1 MTRFFIS
8 ISISILLFGIL
19 NSNTLI
25 GQKKSELLK
34 RQEKILLEKIE
45 HTKVLID
52 QTRATKKLTLSE
64 INIVNKQIKYRQ
76 KLIDNYNIQLRRMDE
91 KIQEINRQVNSLINT
106 NKILREEYK
115 KMLLYAFKNRDPNY
129 KFLYIVSASTFSEAF
144 HRMKYIQHYKDY
156 RLKQIDRVKKTQD
169 NLTIKKEELNE
180 EIKKK
185 KDLLEIKKNEK
196 TNYQSDKNSQLISL
210 NKIRNNEE
218 TLAAD
223 LEKNNVKR
231 NEIAKAVKKA
241 IEDEIKALEKLKKAK
256 FSLTPEGIAM
266 SKSFNKNKGRLIW
279 PVERGEITSK
289 YGKHQHHLV
298 TTAFVDNNGIDITT
312 SKNANV
318 RAVFEGKVTSV
329 LIIPGAGRVVMVS
342 HGEYRTVYANLQ
354 EVYVKKGDQVKSK
367 DKLGKLLA
375 KESGISE
382 SHCEIWRILSSGM
395 NTVNPSLWLST

>member
-1 MTRFFIS
+1 MNKVIFF
-8 ISISILLFGIL
+8 ISILLFGIV
-19 NSNTLI
+19 NSNPLF

-34 RQEKILLEKIE
+34 KQEKILLEKIE

-64 INIVNKQIKYRQ
+64 INIVNRQIKYRQ
-76 KLIDNYNIQLRRMDE
+76 KLIDNYNFQLRKMDE
-91 KIQEINRQVNSLINT
+91 KIQEINRQVNSLVNT

-129 KFLYIVSASTFSEAF
+129 KFLYIISASTFSEAF

-156 RLKQIDRVKKTQD
+156 RLKQIERIKKTQN
-169 NLTIKKEELNE
+169 NLAIKKEELNKE
-180 EIKKK
+180 IIKKK
-185 KDLLEIKKNEK
+185 NLLEIKKKEK
-196 TNYQSDKNSQLISL
+196 LNYQSDKNSQLISL
-210 NKIRNNEE
+210 DKIRDNEQN
-218 TLAAD
+218 LAAE
-223 LEKNNVKR
+223 LEKNNKKR
-231 NEIAKAVKKA
+231 NEIVKAVKKA

-256 FSLTPEGIAM
+256 FALTPEGIAI

-289 YGKHQHHLV
+289 YGRHQHHLV
-298 TTAFVDNNGIDITT
+298 TTAFVDNNGVDITT

-354 EVYVKKGDQVKSK
+354 EVYVKKGDQVKAK

-382 SHCEIWRILSSGM
+382 SHFEIWKILASGM
-395 NTVNPSLWLST
+395 STVNPSFWLSK

>member
-1 MTRFFIS
+1 MTRFFIY
-8 ISISILLFGIL
+8 ISILLFGIL
-19 NSNTLI
+19 NSNTLT

-45 HTKVLID
+45 NTKVLID

-382 SHCEIWRILSSGM
+382 SHFEIWRILSSGM
-395 NTVNPSLWLST
+395 NTVNPSLWLSK

>member
-1 MTRFFIS
+1 MNKVIFF
-8 ISISILLFGIL
+8 ISILLFGIV
-19 NSNTLI
+19 NSNPLF

-34 RQEKILLEKIE
+34 KQEKILLEKIE

-64 INIVNKQIKYRQ
+64 INIVNRQIKYRQ
-76 KLIDNYNIQLRRMDE
+76 KLIDNYNFQLRKMDE
-91 KIQEINRQVNSLINT
+91 KIQEINRQVNSLVNT

-129 KFLYIVSASTFSEAF
+129 KFLYIISASTFSEAF

-156 RLKQIDRVKKTQD
+156 RLKQIERIKKTQN
-169 NLTIKKEELNE
+169 NLAIKKEELNKE
-180 EIKKK
+180 IIKKK
-185 KDLLEIKKNEK
+185 NLLEIKKKEK
-196 TNYQSDKNSQLISL
+196 LNYQSDKNSQLISL
-210 NKIRNNEE
+210 EKIRDNEQN
-218 TLAAD
+218 LAAE
-223 LEKNNVKR
+223 LEKNNKKR
-231 NEIAKAVKKA
+231 NEIVKAVKKA

-256 FSLTPEGIAM
+256 FALTPEGIAI

-289 YGKHQHHLV
+289 YGRHQHHLV
-298 TTAFVDNNGIDITT
+298 TTAFVDNNGVDITT

-354 EVYVKKGDQVKSK
+354 EVYVKKGDQVKAK

-382 SHCEIWRILSSGM
+382 SHFEIWKILASGM
-395 NTVNPSLWLST
+395 STVNPSFWLSK

>member
-1 MTRFFIS
+1 MNKVIFF
-8 ISISILLFGIL
+8 ISILLFGIV
-19 NSNTLI
+19 NSNPLF

-34 RQEKILLEKIE
+34 KQEKILLEKIE

-64 INIVNKQIKYRQ
+64 INIVNRQIKYRQ
-76 KLIDNYNIQLRRMDE
+76 KLIDNYNFQLRKMDE
-91 KIQEINRQVNSLINT
+91 KIQEINRQVNSLVNT

-129 KFLYIVSASTFSEAF
+129 KFLYIISASTFSEAF

-156 RLKQIDRVKKTQD
+156 RLKQIERIKKTQN
-169 NLTIKKEELNE
+169 NLAIKKEELNKE
-180 EIKKK
+180 IIKKK
-185 KDLLEIKKNEK
+185 NLLEIKKKEK
-196 TNYQSDKNSQLISL
+196 LNYQSDKNSQLISL
-210 NKIRNNEE
+210 EKIRDNEQN
-218 TLAAD
+218 LAAE
-223 LEKNNVKR
+223 LEKNNKKR
-231 NEIAKAVKKA
+231 NEIVKAVKKA

-256 FSLTPEGIAM
+256 FALTPEGIAM

-289 YGKHQHHLV
+289 YGRHQHHLV
-298 TTAFVDNNGIDITT
+298 TTAFVDNNGVDITT

-354 EVYVKKGDQVKSK
+354 EVYVKKGDQVKAK

-382 SHCEIWRILSSGM
+382 SHFEIWKILASGM
-395 NTVNPSLWLST
+395 STVNPSFWLSK

>member
-1 MTRFFIS
+1 MNKVIFF
-8 ISISILLFGIL
+8 ISILLFGIV
-19 NSNTLI
+19 NSNPLF

-34 RQEKILLEKIE
+34 KQEKILLEKIE
-45 HTKVLID
+45 HTKVLIN

-64 INIVNKQIKYRQ
+64 INIVNRQIKYRQ
-76 KLIDNYNIQLRRMDE
+76 KLIDNYNFQLRKMDE
-91 KIQEINRQVNSLINT
+91 KIQEINRQVNSLVNT

-129 KFLYIVSASTFSEAF
+129 KFLYIISASTFSEAF

-156 RLKQIDRVKKTQD
+156 RLKQIERIKKTQN
-169 NLTIKKEELNE
+169 NLAIKKEELNKE
-180 EIKKK
+180 IIKKK
-185 KDLLEIKKNEK
+185 NLLEIKKKEK
-196 TNYQSDKNSQLISL
+196 LNYQSDKNSQLISL
-210 NKIRNNEE
+210 DKIRDNEQN
-218 TLAAD
+218 LAAE
-223 LEKNNVKR
+223 LEKNNKKR
-231 NEIAKAVKKA
+231 NEIVKAVKKA

-256 FSLTPEGIAM
+256 FALTPEGIAM

-289 YGKHQHHLV
+289 YGRHQHHLV
-298 TTAFVDNNGIDITT
+298 TTAFVDNNGVDITT

-354 EVYVKKGDQVKSK
+354 EVYVKKGDQVKAK

-382 SHCEIWRILSSGM
+382 SHFEIWRILASGM
-395 NTVNPSLWLST
+395 STVNPSFWLSK

>member
-1 MTRFFIS
+1 MNKVIFF
-8 ISISILLFGIL
+8 ISILLFGIL
-19 NSNTLI
+19 NTNPLFS
-25 GQKKSELLK
+25 QKKSELLK

-45 HTKVLID
+45 HTKVLIE

-64 INIVNKQIKYRQ
+64 INIVNRQIKYRQ
-76 KLIDNYNIQLRRMDE
+76 KLIDNYNFQLRKMDE
-91 KIQEINRQVNSLINT
+91 KIQEINRQINSLVNT

-129 KFLYIVSASTFSEAF
+129 KFLYIISATTFSEAF

-156 RLKQIDRVKKTQD
+156 RLKQIDRIKKTQA
-169 NLTIKKEELNE
+169 NLFIKKEELSQ

-185 KDLLEIKKNEK
+185 KNLLEIKKKEK
-196 TNYQSDKNSQLISL
+196 LNYQFDKNLQLISL
-210 NKIRNNEE
+210 EKIRSNEE
-218 TLAAD
+218 NLAD
-223 LEKNNVKR
+223 ELEKSNKKR
-231 NEIAKAVKKA
+231 KEIAKAVKKA

-256 FSLTPEGIAM
+256 FALTPEGIAI
-266 SKSFNKNKGRLIW
+266 SKNFNKNKGRLIW

-289 YGKHQHHLV
+289 YGRHQHHLV
-298 TTAFVDNNGIDITT
+298 STAFVDNNGVDITT

-354 EVYVKKGDQVKSK
+354 EVYVKKGDQVKTK
-367 DKLGKLLA
+367 DKIGKLLA

-382 SHCEIWRILSSGM
+382 SHFEIWRILASGM
-395 NTVNPSLWLST
+395 NTVNPSFWLSK

>member
-1 MTRFFIS
+1 MNKVIFF
-8 ISISILLFGIL
+8 ISILLFGIV
-19 NSNTLI
+19 NSNPLL
-25 GQKKSELLK
+25 GQKKSEILK
-34 RQEKILLEKIE
+34 KQEKILLEKIE

-64 INIVNKQIKYRQ
+64 INIVNRQIKYRQ
-76 KLIDNYNIQLRRMDE
+76 KLIDNYNFQLRKMDE
-91 KIQEINRQVNSLINT
+91 KIQEINRQVNSLVNT

-129 KFLYIVSASTFSEAF
+129 KFLYIISASTFSEAF

-156 RLKQIDRVKKTQD
+156 RLKQIDRIKKTQN
-169 NLTIKKEELNE
+169 NLAVKKEELNE

-185 KDLLEIKKNEK
+185 KDLLEIKKKEK
-196 TNYQSDKNSQLISL
+196 LNYQSDKNLQLISL
-210 NKIRNNEE
+210 DKIRNNEE
-218 TLAAD
+218 NLAAE
-223 LEKNNVKR
+223 LEINNKKR

-241 IEDEIKALEKLKKAK
+241 IENEIKALEKLKKAK
-256 FSLTPEGIAM
+256 FALTPEGKAI
-266 SKSFNKNKGRLIW
+266 SKNFNKNKGMLIW

-289 YGKHQHHLV
+289 YGRHQHHLV
-298 TTAFVDNNGIDITT
+298 TTAFVDNNGVDITT

-354 EVYVKKGDQVKSK
+354 EVYVKKGDHVKPK

-382 SHCEIWRILSSGM
+382 SHFEIWRILASGM
-395 NTVNPSLWLST
+395 STVNPSFWLSK

>member
-1 MTRFFIS
+1 MNKVIFF
-8 ISISILLFGIL
+8 ISILLFGII
-19 NSNTLI
+19 NSKPLF

-34 RQEKILLEKIE
+34 KQEKILLEKIE

-64 INIVNKQIKYRQ
+64 INIVNRQIKYRQ
-76 KLIDNYNIQLRRMDE
+76 KLIDNYNFQLRKMDE
-91 KIQEINRQVNSLINT
+91 KIQEINRQVNSLVNT
-106 NKILREEYK
+106 NKILRDEYK

-129 KFLYIVSASTFSEAF
+129 KFLYIISASTFSEAF

-156 RLKQIDRVKKTQD
+156 RLKQIDRIKKTQT
-169 NLTIKKEELNE
+169 NLTVKKEELGE

-185 KDLLEIKKNEK
+185 KDLLEVKKKEK
-196 TNYQSDKNSQLISL
+196 LNYQTDKNSQLISL
-210 NKIRNNEE
+210 DKIRNNEE
-218 TLAAD
+218 NLAAE
-223 LEKNNVKR
+223 LEKNNKKR

-256 FSLTPEGIAM
+256 FALTPEGIAM

-289 YGKHQHHLV
+289 YGRHQHHLV
-298 TTAFVDNNGIDITT
+298 NTAFVDNNGVDITT

-382 SHCEIWRILSSGM
+382 SHFEIWRILASGM
-395 NTVNPSLWLST
+395 STVNPSFWLSK

>member
-1 MTRFFIS
+1 MNKVIFF
-8 ISISILLFGIL
+8 ISILLFGIL
-19 NSNTLI
+19 NIKPLF

-45 HTKVLID
+45 HTKVLIE

-64 INIVNKQIKYRQ
+64 INIVNRQIKYRQ
-76 KLIDNYNIQLRRMDE
+76 KLIDNYNFQLRKMDE
-91 KIQEINRQVNSLINT
+91 KIQEINRQVNSLVNT

-129 KFLYIVSASTFSEAF
+129 KFLYIISASTFSEAF

-156 RLKQIDRVKKTQD
+156 RLKQIERIKKTQN
-169 NLTIKKEELNE
+169 NLAIKKEELNKE
-180 EIKKK
+180 IIKKK
-185 KDLLEIKKNEK
+185 NLLEIKKKEK
-196 TNYQSDKNSQLISL
+196 LNYQSDKNSQLISL
-210 NKIRNNEE
+210 AKIRDNEQN
-218 TLAAD
+218 LAAE
-223 LEKNNVKR
+223 LEKNNKKR
-231 NEIAKAVKKA
+231 NEIVKAVKKA

-256 FSLTPEGIAM
+256 FALTPEGIAM

-289 YGKHQHHLV
+289 YGRHQHHLV
-298 TTAFVDNNGIDITT
+298 TTAFVDNNGVDITT

-354 EVYVKKGDQVKSK
+354 EVYVKKGDQVKAK
-367 DKLGKLLA
+367 DKIGKLLA

-382 SHCEIWRILSSGM
+382 SHFEIWRILASGM
-395 NTVNPSLWLST
+395 STVNPSFWLSK

>member
-1 MTRFFIS
+1 MNKVIFF
-8 ISISILLFGIL
+8 ISILLFGII
-19 NSNTLI
+19 NSKPLF

-34 RQEKILLEKIE
+34 KQEKILLEKIE

-64 INIVNKQIKYRQ
+64 INIVNRQIKYRQ
-76 KLIDNYNIQLRRMDE
+76 KLIDNYNFQLRKMDE
-91 KIQEINRQVNSLINT
+91 KIQEINRQVNSLVNT
-106 NKILREEYK
+106 NKILRDEYK

-129 KFLYIVSASTFSEAF
+129 KFLYIISASTFSEAF

-156 RLKQIDRVKKTQD
+156 RLKQIDRIKKTQT
-169 NLTIKKEELNE
+169 NLTVKKEELGE

-185 KDLLEIKKNEK
+185 KDLLEVKKKEK
-196 TNYQSDKNSQLISL
+196 LNYQTDKNSQLISL
-210 NKIRNNEE
+210 DKIRNNEE
-218 TLAAD
+218 NLAAE
-223 LEKNNVKR
+223 LEKNNKKR

-256 FSLTPEGIAM
+256 FALTPEGIAM

-289 YGKHQHHLV
+289 YGRHQHHLV
-298 TTAFVDNNGIDITT
+298 TTAFVDNNGVDITT

-382 SHCEIWRILSSGM
+382 SHFEIWRILASGM
-395 NTVNPSLWLST
+395 STVNPSFWLSK

>member
-1 MTRFFIS
+1 MNKVIFF
-8 ISISILLFGIL
+8 ISILLFGII
-19 NSNTLI
+19 NSNPLF

-34 RQEKILLEKIE
+34 KQEKILLEKIE

-64 INIVNKQIKYRQ
+64 INIVNRQIKYRQ
-76 KLIDNYNIQLRRMDE
+76 KLIDNYNFQLRKMDE
-91 KIQEINRQVNSLINT
+91 KIQEINRQVNSLVNT
-106 NKILREEYK
+106 NKILRDEYK

-129 KFLYIVSASTFSEAF
+129 KFLYIISASTFSEAF

-156 RLKQIDRVKKTQD
+156 RLKQIDRIKKTQT
-169 NLTIKKEELNE
+169 NLTVKKEELGE

-185 KDLLEIKKNEK
+185 KDLLEVKKKEK
-196 TNYQSDKNSQLISL
+196 LNYQTDKNSQLISL
-210 NKIRNNEE
+210 DKIRNNEE
-218 TLAAD
+218 NLAAE
-223 LEKNNVKR
+223 LEKNNKKR

-256 FSLTPEGIAM
+256 FALTPEGIAM

-289 YGKHQHHLV
+289 YGRHQHHLV
-298 TTAFVDNNGIDITT
+298 TTAFVDNNGVDITT

-382 SHCEIWRILSSGM
+382 SHFEIWRILASGM
-395 NTVNPSLWLST
+395 STVNPSFWLSK

>member
-1 MTRFFIS
+1 MNKVIFF
-8 ISISILLFGIL
+8 ISILLFGIV
-19 NSNTLI
+19 NSNPLF

-34 RQEKILLEKIE
+34 KQEKILLEKIE
-45 HTKVLID
+45 HTKVLIN

-64 INIVNKQIKYRQ
+64 INIVNRQIKYRQ
-76 KLIDNYNIQLRRMDE
+76 KLIDNYNFQLRKMDE
-91 KIQEINRQVNSLINT
+91 KIQEINRQVNSLVNT

-129 KFLYIVSASTFSEAF
+129 KFLYIISASTFSEAF

-156 RLKQIDRVKKTQD
+156 RLKQIERIKKTQN
-169 NLTIKKEELNE
+169 NLAIKKEELNK
-180 EIKKK
+180 EIIKK
-185 KDLLEIKKNEK
+185 KDLLEIKKKEK
-196 TNYQSDKNSQLISL
+196 LNYQSDKNSQLISL
-210 NKIRNNEE
+210 DKIRENEQN
-218 TLAAD
+218 LAAE
-223 LEKNNVKR
+223 LEKNNKKR
-231 NEIAKAVKKA
+231 NEIVKAVKKA

-256 FSLTPEGIAM
+256 FALTPEGIAI

-289 YGKHQHHLV
+289 YGRHQHHLV
-298 TTAFVDNNGIDITT
+298 TTAFVDNNGVDITT

-354 EVYVKKGDQVKSK
+354 EVYVKKGDQVKAK

-382 SHCEIWRILSSGM
+382 SHFEIWRILASGM
-395 NTVNPSLWLST
+395 STVNPSFWLSK

>member
-1 MTRFFIS
+1 MNKVIFF
-8 ISISILLFGIL
+8 ISILLFGII
-19 NSNTLI
+19 NSKPLF

-34 RQEKILLEKIE
+34 KQEKILLEKIE

-64 INIVNKQIKYRQ
+64 INIVNRQIKYRQ
-76 KLIDNYNIQLRRMDE
+76 KLIDNYNFQLRKMDE
-91 KIQEINRQVNSLINT
+91 KIQEINRQVNSLVNT
-106 NKILREEYK
+106 NKILRDEYK

-129 KFLYIVSASTFSEAF
+129 KFLYIISASTFSEAF

-156 RLKQIDRVKKTQD
+156 RLKQIDRIKKTQT
-169 NLTIKKEELNE
+169 NLTVKKEELGE

-185 KDLLEIKKNEK
+185 KDLLEVKKKEK
-196 TNYQSDKNSQLISL
+196 LNYQTDKNSQLISL
-210 NKIRNNEE
+210 DKIRNNEE
-218 TLAAD
+218 NLAAE
-223 LEKNNVKR
+223 LEKNNKKR

-241 IEDEIKALEKLKKAK
+241 IENEIKALEKLKKAK
-256 FSLTPEGIAM
+256 FALTPEGIAM

-289 YGKHQHHLV
+289 YGRHQHHLV
-298 TTAFVDNNGIDITT
+298 TTAFVDNNGVDITT

-382 SHCEIWRILSSGM
+382 SHFEIWRILASGM
-395 NTVNPSLWLST
+395 STVNPSFWLSK